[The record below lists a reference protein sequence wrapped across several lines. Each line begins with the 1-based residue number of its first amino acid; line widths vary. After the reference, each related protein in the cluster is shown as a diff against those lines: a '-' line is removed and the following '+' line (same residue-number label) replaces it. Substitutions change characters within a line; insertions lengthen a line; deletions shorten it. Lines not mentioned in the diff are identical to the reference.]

1 MAHLGVTRPPDTHV
15 AADLER
21 GPVGSHGRDARW
33 EGSFCKKN
41 RTKFN
46 FFAHL
51 RCNKFTFATH
61 SDASISFVIASCR
74 LLFHSTGALCHTI
87 ANPIVTICY
96 IFISRRLFARR
107 SDRIGSDRSPA
118 RQCNHRERL
127 KNRIVRPKS
136 EKKRSSRFR
145 FFRCSWAIHSSRKTS
160 LDFFSDGQQTPARRE
175 ARNHRSEDAKVLG
188 PPPCGPQRTGRADQ
202 RDARGTAHRDRNP
215 PNPRRPVLLCATQRP
230 RSANDKTAT
239 MTRHPELRDPRPDP
253 SDDRSR
259 KLARSL
265 VEWH

>member
-1 MAHLGVTRPPDTHV
+1 MAGIVRDERRVQEQSSNICAREQMAHLGVTRPPDTHV

-160 LDFFSDGQQTPARRE
+160 IFFQTASRHPPDARRE
-175 ARNHRSEDAKVLG
+175 TTEV
-188 PPPCGPQRTGRADQ
+188 
-202 RDARGTAHRDRNP
+202 
-215 PNPRRPVLLCATQRP
+215 
-230 RSANDKTAT
+230 KT
-239 MTRHPELRDPRPDP
+239 
-253 SDDRSR
+253 R
-259 KLARSL
+259 KC
-265 VEWH
+265 